1 MEYKID
7 RSLLEAKSTEEI
19 LRILRTERD
28 DYAPEA
34 ITIFEEI
41 LSQRGVSVK
50 SGVQHARSAKTDSS
64 APAHTWGYDR
74 IRNSMMD
81 QARPPAE
88 KGAENV
94 LVNNPSDAVRLLNQL
109 LDGVLNGTVDPKVA
123 EVSTQLV
130 MAILRAMEQEFM
142 TESEEE

>member
-34 ITIFEEI
+34 IEIFKEI
-41 LSQRGVSVK
+41 LSQRGVSMK
-50 SGVQHARSAKTDSS
+50 GGVSQAASARTDSS
-64 APAHTWGYDR
+64 SPPHPWGYDR

-81 QARPPAE
+81 QARPSPE

-94 LVNNPSDAVRLLNQL
+94 LVNNPSDAVRMLNQL
-109 LDGVLNGTVDPKVA
+109 LDGVLNGTIDPKVA

-130 MAILRAMEQEFM
+130 LAILRAMEQEFM
-142 TESEEE
+142 TESGEE

>member
-41 LSQRGVSVK
+41 LSQRGVSAK
-50 SGVQHARSAKTDSS
+50 SGLQQARSVKPDSA
-64 APAHTWGYDR
+64 APAQMRGYDR
-74 IRNSMMD
+74 IRHSMMD
-81 QARPPAE
+81 QARPSSE

-94 LVNNPSDAVRLLNQL
+94 LINNPSDAVRLLNQL

>member
-7 RSLLEAKSTEEI
+7 RSLLEAKPTEEI

-34 ITIFEEI
+34 IEIFNDI
-41 LSQRGVSVK
+41 LSQRGVSMK
-50 SGVQHARSAKTDSS
+50 GGVSQVASAQTDSS
-64 APAHTWGYDR
+64 DPAHTRGYDR

-81 QARPPAE
+81 QARTSSE

-94 LVNNPSDAVRLLNQL
+94 LINNPSDAVRMLNQL
-109 LDGVLNGTVDPKVA
+109 LDGVLNGTIDPKVA
-123 EVSTQLV
+123 EVSTQLI